1 MLSLARRCAL
11 RPLRE
16 QRDRLPL
23 ALLLIALAALIPL
36 GGDRSYF
43 YRPTSHTW
51 DSVKNLQLAEH
62 LSPSRGFRLL
72 IGERVKADGSIEP
85 VMYGRFPIGGPALI
99 KLATTPFEGSLSAKI
114 LAARTLALVFF
125 GAAAGVAHIALARVV
140 RSRWAA
146 LAATLLAFSSYYALY
161 FSDHISNETNMDMF
175 GAALAFHGMVVFA
188 QEGRFRQ
195 LAVKTCVALLLGWH
209 VYALILPFVA
219 LGFGGE
225 AIARLRPSFRRGED
239 SPRAS
244 AGSVVRAAARA
255 IVGTALQSRHIA
267 LGLIAIAFGVAL
279 LGFNLANEYAAHGG
293 DKPFSELRTVKS
305 ILERTDLGA
314 SPISVYDDTFAWDN
328 VLGRA
333 LVRLGGAFVP
343 YALTGWGR
351 DFGLFDFPE
360 SHLYAAAAVV
370 LGVLFAVVCVAALA
384 LPSARRYRAAL
395 ATLAAMP
402 FCWGLPMRG
411 NATLH
416 QHDYEAAL
424 YFGAPLVAFAL
435 ALGWA
440 RTRRGER
447 TAAAVA
453 VIAVPVFLIS
463 AFQVGALYREP
474 GHAEFHKAMIADF
487 DRIREIARGA
497 TVSID
502 PAFRMRTMQSGPPFR
517 LHWVFYYLSGS
528 PTAFARGDGESDRR
542 TDFLVSLHRA
552 DGGGIATL
560 TPDNELAFLYAGVSA
575 ADLYAAQYAAL
586 ASEKPDDPEARS
598 AFDLY
603 LRDGALSY
611 LKDPCAPS
619 DVERPFFL
627 NVFPADADD
636 LSPAREFD
644 DFVFGFDEGGKT
656 FGGKCMLNAPLP
668 AYPIASIRTGQLI
681 VGEGVAWDARIF
693 ARSHMSEILRTARAS
708 QPVAQSGFDIY
719 IEGKTLIYL
728 KDPCAESDTR
738 GGFFLRFH
746 PANLEDL
753 PEGRRELGH
762 GGSDNFAFRS
772 YGEMVDGACVIVR
785 HLPDYPI
792 ATIETGQ
799 WIPGGEMLWDASV
812 AVGER

>member
-1 MLSLARRCAL
+1 MLSHARGYATR
-11 RPLRE
+11 LRE
-16 QRDRLPL
+16 RRDWLPL

-51 DSVKNLQLAEH
+51 DSVKNLQLAEN
-62 LSPSRGFRLL
+62 LSPSSGFRLL
-72 IGERVKADGSIEP
+72 IGERVRAGGEIEP

-99 KLATTPFEGSLSAKI
+99 KLAATPFEGSLSAKI

-125 GAAAGVAHIALARVV
+125 GAAAVVAYIAMSRVV

-175 GAALAFHGMVVFA
+175 GAALVFHGMIVFA

-209 VYALILPFVA
+209 VYALLLPFIA

-225 AIARLRPSFRRGED
+225 VVARLRPPFRSGEGLG
-239 SPRAS
+239 
-244 AGSVVRAAARA
+244 AGARA
-255 IVGTALQSRHIA
+255 VAGTALRSRHIA
-267 LGLIAIAFGVAL
+267 LGLIAIAFGGAV

-293 DKPFSELRTVKS
+293 ETPFSELRTVKS

-314 SPISVYDDTFAWDN
+314 SPISIYEDTFAWDN

-343 YALTGWGR
+343 YALTGLGR
-351 DFGLFDFPE
+351 DFGLFAFPE
-360 SHLYAAAAVV
+360 SHIYAASAVV
-370 LGVLFAVVCVAALA
+370 LGGLAAVVCVLALA
-384 LPSARRYRAAL
+384 LPSARGHRAAL
-395 ATLAAMP
+395 GALAAMP

-435 ALGWA
+435 ALAWA
-440 RTRRGER
+440 LNRRRGGER

-453 VIAVPVFLIS
+453 IIALPVFLIS
-463 AFQVGALYREP
+463 ALQVGALYREP
-474 GHAEFHKAMIADF
+474 GHAEFHKAMLADF

-497 TVSID
+497 TVAID
-502 PAFRMRTMQSGPPFR
+502 RSFLMRTMKSDPPFR

-528 PTAFARGDGESDRR
+528 PTAYPGMEAESARRR
-542 TDFLVSLHRA
+542 TDFMVSMHR
-552 DGGGIATL
+552 DGGIATL

-575 ADLYAAQYAAL
+575 AELYAARYASL
-586 ASEKPDDPEARS
+586 ASEEPAARS
-598 AFDLY
+598 DFDLY
-603 LRDGALSY
+603 LRDNTLSY
-611 LKDPCAPS
+611 LKEPCAPS

-627 NVFPADADD
+627 NVFPADAND
-636 LSPAREFD
+636 LSPPREFD
-644 DFVFGFDEGGKT
+644 DFVFGFSEGGKT
-656 FGGKCMLNAPLP
+656 FGGKCMMNAPLP
-668 AYPIASIRTGQLI
+668 SYPIASIRTGQLI
-681 VGEGVAWDARIF
+681 VGEGVAWDAKIF
-693 ARSHMSEILRTARAS
+693 APSYISDALRVARAS
-708 QPVAQSGFDIY
+708 EPVARSGFDLY
-719 IEGKTLIYL
+719 LDGERLIYL
-728 KDPCAESDTR
+728 KDPCDESDTR
-738 GGFFLRFH
+738 GRFFLSVH

-753 PEGRRELGH
+753 PEYRRREMRDSL
-762 GGSDNFAFRS
+762 NFAFDR
-772 YGEMVDGACVIVR
+772 YGVISDGKCVIVR
-785 HLPDYPI
+785 QLPDYDI
-792 ATIETGQ
+792 ARIETGQ
-799 WIPGGEMLWDASV
+799 WIPGGERLWSASIRV
-812 AVGER
+812 E